1 MRRLFLPFLVFLFTT
16 ALRAADAAALL
27 KDVAERWMDERNRW
41 TFTQVVRETDGA
53 GVVQERVEHFDP
65 TRGDTRRWQL
75 VRLNGHAPNAAEV
88 DAWSKRKNKP
98 RKKEAKSPA
107 EFVDLEHAR
116 VLEDNGHDVKI
127 EVPLRKTAGWIFP
140 GDKVDVVLTVN
151 ARSHLLE
158 RAQVAI
164 DAPFNVAL
172 GLAKVIDL
180 DFDLEFPPTA
190 EPPVAGAAAEPPHGT
205 AYAIVNKLGRRVEY
219 SWSNFVLAPTTA
231 ATTGR
236 TP

>member
-1 MRRLFLPFLVFLFTT
+1 MRRLFLLPLLLLAA
-16 ALRAADAAALL
+16 ALRAADAPALL

-41 TFTQVVRETDGA
+41 TFTQIVRETGGD

-65 TRGDTRRWQL
+65 TRGDAKRWRL
-75 VRLNGHAPNAAEV
+75 VRLNGHLPDAGEV

-98 RKKEAKSPA
+98 RKHEAKSPA
-107 EFVDLEHAR
+107 EFVDMEHAR

-140 GDKVDVVLTVN
+140 GDKVNVVLTVN
-151 ARSHLLE
+151 AVTHSLV

-164 DAPFNVAL
+164 DGPFNVAL

-180 DFDLEFPPTA
+180 DFDLEFPPA
-190 EPPVAGAAAEPPHGT
+190 PEPPVAGAATEAPRGT
-205 AYAIVNKLGRRVEY
+205 AYAVVNKLGRRVEY
-219 SWSNFVLAPTTA
+219 SWSDFALAPPPATA
-231 ATTGR
+231 SSK
-236 TP
+236 